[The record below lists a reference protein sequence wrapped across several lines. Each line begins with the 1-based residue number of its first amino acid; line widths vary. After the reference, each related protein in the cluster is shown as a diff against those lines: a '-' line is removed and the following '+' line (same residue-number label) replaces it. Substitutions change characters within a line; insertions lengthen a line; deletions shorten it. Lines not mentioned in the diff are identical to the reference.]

1 MGYEVFSTRY
11 FTYIHIHYIHYTYIR
26 ICSLR
31 IQAINISNQ
40 LYIRLEKHRIQKKT
54 PFSRFPLR
62 QAILK

>member
-1 MGYEVFSTRY
+1 MGYEVFSIRY
-11 FTYIHIHYIHYTYIR
+11 FFLTIHYTYIR
-26 ICSLR
+26 IRSLR

-62 QAILK
+62 QAILR

>member
-1 MGYEVFSTRY
+1 MEYEVFSTRY
-11 FTYIHIHYIHYTYIR
+11 FFLTIHYTYIR

-40 LYIRLEKHRIQKKT
+40 LYIKLEKHRIQKKT

-62 QAILK
+62 QAILR